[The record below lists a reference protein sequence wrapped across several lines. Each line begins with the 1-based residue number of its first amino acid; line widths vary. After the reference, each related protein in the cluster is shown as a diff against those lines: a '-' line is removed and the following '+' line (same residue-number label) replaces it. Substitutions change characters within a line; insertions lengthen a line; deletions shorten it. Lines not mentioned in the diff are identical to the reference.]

1 MRILTVFKTSR
12 CSTLDR
18 EAKAA
23 SEDRYSGAGDHLC
36 LNELTAKQ
44 RERVLYLVQEGLTFR
59 HIERLTGHRR
69 ETISRYA
76 QRESLRSNEAVNAA
90 KRELCGHRTFT
101 SEVQRFARSEKAIT
115 DAKR

>member
-1 MRILTVFKTSR
+1 MVMIFKAPK

-23 SEDRYSGAGDHLC
+23 SEQRYSGAGDCLC

-44 RERVLYLVQEGLTFR
+44 RERVLYLVREGLTFR

-76 QRESLRSNEAVNAA
+76 RRERLKIERSRERCEARIVRASHLY
-90 KRELCGHRTFT
+90 KRSPTFCKK
-101 SEVQRFARSEKAIT
+101 QKP
-115 DAKR
+115 